1 VLVAALLFVFVLSLS
16 SVYSSVNQQSY
27 GCNNRVIPVP
37 SLSLSKSS
45 MFVNFNNL
53 KSSALNARKNKE
65 KILVLT
71 PLKDA
76 EPYLDRYFE
85 LLDRTTYPNKLISIA
100 FLVSDS
106 SDGTIESLQAHAN
119 QLQSRWTNRFESIR
133 IFKKDFEFD
142 LPNEQR
148 HKYEMQ
154 PLRRSVM
161 ARSRN
166 WLLTAAMKQD
176 TAWVGWVDVDVVE
189 YPTTIFEDLMRAD
202 ADVVVPNCLLQR
214 EDNAFW
220 AYDKNNWKETDRSM
234 EVQKDLSEDFVLL
247 EGYYEFPTYRD
258 LVNIFLY
265 IYKSCDTIVV

>member
-1 VLVAALLFVFVLSLS
+1 
-16 SVYSSVNQQSY
+16 
-27 GCNNRVIPVP
+27 
-37 SLSLSKSS
+37 

-119 QLQSRWTNRFESIR
+119 QLQSRWTNRFEYVR

-142 LPNEQR
+142 LPSEQR

-166 WLLTAAMKQD
+166 WLLTAAMKHD

-189 YPTTIFEDLMRAD
+189 YPATIFEDLMRAD